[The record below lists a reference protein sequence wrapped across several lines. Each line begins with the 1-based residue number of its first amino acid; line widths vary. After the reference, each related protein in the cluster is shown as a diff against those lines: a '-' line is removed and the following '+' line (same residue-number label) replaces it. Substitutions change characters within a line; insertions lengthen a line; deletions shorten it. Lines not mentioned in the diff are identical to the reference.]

1 MKDQAERLRA
11 MARIVAM
18 RHAQQ
23 RQAQRRARVIAVA
36 SGKGGVGKTNLSVN
50 LALALREK
58 GLRVGIFDADLGL
71 GNVDVL
77 LGMAPKYTLK
87 DVLDGRKQ
95 ISEILMPGP
104 QGIVVF
110 AAGSGFMELA
120 NLSQWRLDRFVDAIS
135 ELDQSLDVL
144 LIDNAAGISKSVLS
158 FVSAADEVIVV
169 TTPEPAAYTDA
180 YALVK
185 LLAGRDARTRLRLVV
200 NMARAPHD
208 AERISK
214 RIEAIL
220 RQFLPGGF
228 DLTLLGHVCHDA
240 HVSQAVLKRQA
251 FIMAYPK
258 SEAAQNVRSIAQ
270 RLIQQPMRPRFGLR
284 ALLARLGAAPGGKG
298 R

>member
-228 DLTLLGHVCHDA
+228 DLTLLGHVCHGRACVPSRAQTAGLHHGLSEERSGAKCALDSPTAHPAADA
-240 HVSQAVLKRQA
+240 SSVWVAS
-251 FIMAYPK
+251 
-258 SEAAQNVRSIAQ
+258 
-270 RLIQQPMRPRFGLR
+270 
-284 ALLARLGAAPGGKG
+284 ALGPA
-298 R
+298 